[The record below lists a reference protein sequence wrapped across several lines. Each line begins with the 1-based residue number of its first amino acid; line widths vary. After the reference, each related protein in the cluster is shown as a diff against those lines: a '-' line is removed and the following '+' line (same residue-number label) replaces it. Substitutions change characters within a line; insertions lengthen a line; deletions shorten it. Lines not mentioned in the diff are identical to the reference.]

1 MLCGTSGFGENG
13 RQVGLTRAAVR
24 IADLERGARGI
35 GGREPHHDAVS
46 QRGPR
51 SARSRRD
58 FREVTKTLALSSTS
72 LLQLVA
78 ADALVEADG
87 GHTTQFLAV

>member
-1 MLCGTSGFGENG
+1 M
-13 RQVGLTRAAVR
+13 R
-24 IADLERGARGI
+24 IADLERGAREI
-35 GGREPHHDAVS
+35 GGREAHHDAVS
-46 QRGPR
+46 PTRPR

-58 FREVTKTLALSSTS
+58 FRELTKIAGLSSTS

-87 GHTTQFLAV
+87 GDTAQFLAL